1 MKKELPI
8 LNSVEQRVLGSLIE
22 KSRTTPDYYPMSL
35 NAITAA
41 CNQKSSRNP
50 IVNYTEE
57 EVQKALNSLKA
68 ISLVS
73 TAIGGGSRTIKYKHN
88 ITTVYPLHDGQL
100 AAICLLLLRGAQT
113 VGEINTNSG
122 RIFEFHTLEA
132 VLETIESLKNLEPP
146 FVKELPRK
154 SGQKETR
161 FIHLLGE
168 YSLEE
173 NEHVESTRSVKQAD
187 LEERINELEKEI
199 DELKKRVLHLESKI
213 N

>member
-1 MKKELPI
+1 MEKELPI
-8 LNSVEQRVLGSLIE
+8 LNAVEQRVLGSLIE

-35 NAITAA
+35 NALTAA

-50 IVNYTEE
+50 VVNYSEE
-57 EVQKALNSLKA
+57 EVQKAINSLKA

-100 AAICLLLLRGAQT
+100 AAICLLLLRGPQT
-113 VGEINTNSG
+113 VGEINTNAG
-122 RIFEFHTLEA
+122 RIYEFHTLEA
-132 VLETIESLKNLEPP
+132 VLETIESLKNLEKP

-154 SGQKETR
+154 SGQKESR

-168 YSLEE
+168 TIIE
-173 NEHVESTRSVKQAD
+173 NYENSEISKSVHQSD
-187 LEERINELEKEI
+187 IEERLSELEREIVELKDRIIELEKR
-199 DELKKRVLHLESKI
+199 LS
-213 N
+213 

>member
-1 MKKELPI
+1 MEKEIPMLTTI
-8 LNSVEQRVLGSLIE
+8 EQRVLGSLIE

-35 NAITAA
+35 NAVTAA

-50 IVNYTEE
+50 VVNYSEE

-68 ISLVS
+68 ISLIS

-100 AAICLLLLRGAQT
+100 ATICLLLLRGAQT
-113 VGEINTNSG
+113 IGEINTNSG
-122 RIFEFHTLEA
+122 RIYEFHTLEA
-132 VLETIESLKNLEPP
+132 VLETMESLKNLKPP

-168 YSLEE
+168 SLVEE
-173 NEHVESTRSVKQAD
+173 QENVEINRPGKQSD
-187 LEERINELEKEI
+187 VEERINDLEKQI
-199 DELKKRVLHLESKI
+199 AELKERLLQLESRI
-213 N
+213 S

>member
-1 MKKELPI
+1 MEKEIPL
-8 LNSVEQRVLGSLIE
+8 LNVIEQRVLGSLIE

-132 VLETIESLKNLEPP
+132 VLETIESLKNLNPP

-168 YSLEE
+168 PLTDEPEITETTKPVRQSD
-173 NEHVESTRSVKQAD
+173 QD
-187 LEERINELEKEI
+187 ERINELERQVE
-199 DELKKRVLHLESKI
+199 ELKKRILDLESRI